1 MDAGCGNGKYLNVRK
16 DLIMEG
22 CDRSIGLLN
31 LSSQMN
37 GNDHMLCDILNLPYK
52 YLITGLVYWF
62 RPNTFDGII
71 SIAVIHHLSSS
82 GHRLRAIQNLVQ
94 LLTIRIYNK
103 KDKEWKID
111 GRALIYVW
119 ALEQEEG
126 MRRKFEKQVWYF
138 FFFIIYRMWW
148 LIGICR
154 ISL

>member
-37 GNDHMLCDILNLPYK
+37 GNDHVLCDILNLPYK
-52 YLITGLVYWF
+52 
-62 RPNTFDGII
+62 PNTFDGII

-94 LLTIRIYNK
+94 LLTIH
-103 KDKEWKID
+103 

-126 MRRKFEKQVWYF
+126 MRRKFEKQNVMVDWHLQNKFVDQSKPVFCLF
-138 FFFIIYRMWW
+138 FEEKN
-148 LIGICR
+148 
-154 ISL
+154 